1 MSLTVKEVHAQTD
14 LLKEKGADHHL
25 VWVCYPD
32 TDDYELAQED
42 GCREFS
48 FKGSTPVES
57 FTDGTIL
64 IDGVLFRAY
73 VAQQV
78 KFEPTKD

>member
-14 LLKEKGADHHL
+14 LLKEVGSDYHL

-32 TDDYELAQED
+32 TDVYDLSQED

-48 FKGSTPVES
+48 FKSFTPVES
-57 FTDGTIL
+57 FSDGTIL

>member
-1 MSLTVKEVHAQTD
+1 MGLSLQDVYHQSDYLIMHEGGLRITFQDYDEEPGLD
-14 LLKEKGADHHL
+14 LEFDDGATYKMLSLD
-25 VWVCYPD
+25 
-32 TDDYELAQED
+32 
-42 GCREFS
+42 
-48 FKGSTPVES
+48 TPVES